1 MPERLTHFCALH
13 LRHLRWEAS
22 PEPHPFI
29 VPARTRAP
37 ESITP
42 SVSDCFLLQ
51 TSFVVFVCI
60 DYIMSTNKSQ
70 VFFVE
75 LFLPFSYPE
84 ILTVARTLPMKPCP
98 ISPVIP
104 IEVLIPGNLPRRC
117 SVSLFLLHSEVPIVQ
132 SRPSDPMN
140 QMFSTLHCTPVVP
153 LSIGLG
159 FPPSPV
165 QNVDKIRP
173 LRRQVFQGKQ
183 KNTPRNL

>member
-1 MPERLTHFCALH
+1 
-13 LRHLRWEAS
+13 
-22 PEPHPFI
+22 
-29 VPARTRAP
+29 
-37 ESITP
+37 
-42 SVSDCFLLQ
+42 
-51 TSFVVFVCI
+51 
-60 DYIMSTNKSQ
+60 
-70 VFFVE
+70 
-75 LFLPFSYPE
+75 
-84 ILTVARTLPMKPCP
+84 MKPCP
-98 ISPVIP
+98 VSSVIP